1 MSISTEFDREISDSK
16 EIGELLQMA
25 FLHGWN
31 FSCMQLVRNHLTS
44 DDVTVLD
51 VNVFDRELIVDSD
64 VLVASSEKTRVVA
77 FRAQSGGLSLIFKA
91 TLEGTSKDP
100 SACECTFRFPQF
112 LRFSQLRKAVRIN
125 MLDQSAIPVTLYA
138 DRGEQFQ
145 GRVIDLSA
153 TGAKIQ
159 LLGDVSSKLEPM
171 QVIEDCQLIPPNSR
185 TVDLKAQVR
194 GNFFDTSC
202 GVSFIRCE
210 FVEMG
215 ETDESELQ
223 KLISA
228 ALRQNRAEG
237 IGLYGQEACA

>member
-25 FLHGWN
+25 FLHSWK

-44 DDVTVLD
+44 DEVIVLD
-51 VNVFDRELIVDSD
+51 VNVHDREFIVDSD
-64 VLVASSEKTRVVA
+64 VLVASSERTRVVA

-100 SACECTFRFPQF
+100 SACECKFRFPQF

-125 MLDQSAIPVTLYA
+125 MLDQPAIPVTLYA
-138 DRGEQFQ
+138 ERGQQFQ

-171 QVIEDCQLIPPNSR
+171 QLIEDCQLILPNNR

-194 GNFFDTSC
+194 GNFFDTSS
-202 GVSFIRCE
+202 GVSYLRCE

-228 ALRQNRAEG
+228 ALIHTSAPD
-237 IGLYGQEACA
+237 ISLAS

>member
-1 MSISTEFDREISDSK
+1 MSFSTEFDREISDSK

-25 FLHGWN
+25 FLHGWK

-51 VNVFDRELIVDSD
+51 VNVHDREFIVDSD
-64 VLVASSEKTRVVA
+64 VLVASSERTRVVA

-100 SACECTFRFPQF
+100 SACECKFRFPQF

-125 MLDQSAIPVTLYA
+125 MLDQPAIPVTLYA

-159 LLGDVSSKLEPM
+159 ILGDVSSKLEPM
-171 QVIEDCQLIPPNSR
+171 QLIEDCQLILPNNR

-194 GNFFDTSC
+194 GNFFDTSS
-202 GVSFIRCE
+202 GVSYLRCE

-228 ALRQNRAEG
+228 ALMHGGATD
-237 IGLYGQEACA
+237 ISMAS

>member
-1 MSISTEFDREISDSK
+1 MSIRTDFDREISDST

-25 FLHGWN
+25 FLHNWK

-44 DDVTVLD
+44 DDATVLD
-51 VNVFDRELIVDSD
+51 VNVHDREFVVDSD
-64 VLVASSEKTRVVA
+64 VLVSGTKKKRMVA

-91 TLEGTSKDP
+91 VLEGKGSDP
-100 SACECTFRFPQF
+100 SACECRFKFPQF
-112 LRFSQLRKAVRIN
+112 LRFTQLRKAVRIN
-125 MLDQSAIPVTLYA
+125 MMDQPEIPVTLFA

-159 LLGDVSSKLEPM
+159 MLGDVSQKLSPA
-171 QVIEDCQLIPPNSR
+171 QLIEDCQLLLPNNR
-185 TVDLKAQVR
+185 IVDLKAQIR
-194 GNFFDTSC
+194 GNFFDTSS
-202 GVSFIRCE
+202 GVSFIRCQ

-215 ETDESELQ
+215 ETDETELQ

-228 ALRQNRAEG
+228 AMMQSGAGRFSMAG
-237 IGLYGQEACA
+237 